1 MSRPVFIA
9 GATGKQG
16 GALIRA
22 LLDHPSF
29 DEKTYVIYAM
39 TRDPASASAKRL
51 GTKSPAI
58 KLVQGDLNDVPQAFK
73 NLPVKPWG
81 TFILTNPQKK
91 PKPEDV
97 IGKTFVDEAIKAGSK
112 HIVFTSVARGSANGG
127 FNPTDVPHFITK
139 HEIEGH
145 LMEKTKDT
153 DVTYTIIRPVFFLD
167 NFDWGFIGKVIT
179 TAWRDN
185 VKGKLQVVATEDIGK
200 IAANAFLQS
209 DLIEYKNKAIPLA
222 GDDLTF
228 GEANEI
234 FKAKVGRDLP
244 TTFGFLSTLMLWLVR
259 DVRLMFN
266 FFDRSGFQVNIEEV
280 KKLSAVST
288 FSQWLDHSSFMK
300 KTA

>member
-1 MSRPVFIA
+1 MSRSLFIA

-22 LLDHPSF
+22 LLEHPSF
-29 DEKTYVIYAM
+29 DEKTHVIYAM
-39 TRDPASASAKRL
+39 TRDPTSASAKRL
-51 GTKSPAI
+51 ETRSPTI

-97 IGKTFVDEAIKAGSK
+97 IGKTFVDEAIRAGSK

-145 LMEKTKDT
+145 LMEKTKGT
-153 DVTYTIIRPVFFLD
+153 DITYTIIRPVFFLD
-167 NFDWGFIGKVIT
+167 NFDWGFFGKLII

-200 IAANAFLQS
+200 VAANAFLQS
-209 DLIEYKNKAIPLA
+209 DSIEYKNKAIPLA

-234 FKAKVGRDLP
+234 FKSKLGRDLP
-244 TTFGFLSTLMLWLVR
+244 TTFSFLPASMLWLVHDLR
-259 DVRLMFN
+259 SMFE
-266 FFDRSGFQVNIEEV
+266 FFNRPGFQVNIEEV
-280 KKLSAVST
+280 KKLSSVST
-288 FSQWLDHSSFMK
+288 FSQWLDRSSYVK
-300 KTA
+300 KAA